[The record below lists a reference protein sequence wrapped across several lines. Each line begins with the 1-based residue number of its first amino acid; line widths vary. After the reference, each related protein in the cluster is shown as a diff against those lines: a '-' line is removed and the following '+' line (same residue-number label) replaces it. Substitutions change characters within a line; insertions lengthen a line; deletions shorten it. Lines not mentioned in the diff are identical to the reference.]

1 MLDTLDDKL
10 EQLPLLPYLLTN
22 GDSKRSKGKMT
33 APLPTLDC
41 IQLTRQDGI
50 DVEAKLVEYIGLYRL
65 NQDQESV
72 LRQVARSVITSPGW
86 NEVPENP
93 VVLVHGVYGSGKS
106 FLAAVIIMFIQDIV
120 DTATARREPDDA
132 IQFKILVSSM
142 TNVAVDRILQ
152 TLLKLG
158 FDQFIRIGSMKK
170 IAKNLLPY
178 TSKARV
184 SSNEELKELEQMLDD
199 PLNSEEDIDSIS
211 TAIQRFRKTE
221 NVNQL
226 QTVNVVGTT
235 FMSSTFDVFAGMKF
249 PLVLVD
255 EASQLMEPLTL
266 VPLARFSCHR
276 LILIGDPLQ
285 LPPTLATNAQDGKAG
300 KGLDKTLFNRMIE
313 LGHESVMLRT
323 QYRVSYGGWISGL
336 GFI

>member
-1 MLDTLDDKL
+1 M
-10 EQLPLLPYLLTN
+10 
-22 GDSKRSKGKMT
+22 
-33 APLPTLDC
+33 
-41 IQLTRQDGI
+41 
-50 DVEAKLVEYIGLYRL
+50 
-65 NQDQESV
+65 
-72 LRQVARSVITSPGW
+72 
-86 NEVPENP
+86 
-93 VVLVHGVYGSGKS
+93 
-106 FLAAVIIMFIQDIV
+106 
-120 DTATARREPDDA
+120 
-132 IQFKILVSSM
+132 
-142 TNVAVDRILQ
+142 DRILQ

-184 SSNEELKELEQMLDD
+184 SSNEGMLEYRCIGGTLVLISHPYTELKELEQMLDD

-313 LGHESVMLRT
+313 LGHEV
-323 QYRVSYGGWISGL
+323 Q
-336 GFI
+336 